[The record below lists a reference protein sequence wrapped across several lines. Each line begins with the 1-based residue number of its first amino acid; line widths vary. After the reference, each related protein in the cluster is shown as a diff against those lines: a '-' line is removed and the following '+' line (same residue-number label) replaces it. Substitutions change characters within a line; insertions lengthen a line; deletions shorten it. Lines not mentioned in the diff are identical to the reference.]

1 MLGYLEAHGLLA
13 PAQRQ
18 RAEAV
23 ASSTGQDADVV
34 ILELGLMRDDA
45 LADAL
50 ASFTGHARLDA
61 ASAIAL
67 APDASLPVDFMRE
80 NDMVALALDETRLT
94 VASARPLN
102 GELLRSLTY
111 FTGLD
116 VELHVATSAE
126 LKKLQALAVQI
137 DAPLAE
143 VADADDIERMRDAAR
158 DAPTIKL
165 VTRLIADAVQQGASD
180 IHIEPQN
187 EQVRVR
193 YRIDGALRTV
203 ENLPKHM
210 QAGIVSRIKILARLN
225 IAEQR
230 LPQDGRMRVAVRG
243 KDVDF
248 RVSTA
253 PVLNGESI
261 ALRILD
267 RHEVM
272 LDFASIGFAP
282 GDVEQINALCAEPNG
297 IVLVTGPTGSGKTT
311 TLYAA
316 LSAIN
321 RPESKIFTVE
331 DPVEYHLE
339 GINQVQV
346 KTQIGLD
353 FAAVLRSVLRQDPD
367 IVMVGEI
374 RDGETAKIAIQAAL
388 TGHLVFSTLHTNS
401 AAASV
406 TRLLDMGVEDYL
418 LASTLR
424 GVVAQRLVRKLCPS
438 CRKPEV
444 MPAAI
449 TQRFQIAPNTPMHVA
464 GGCAQCGGT
473 GYRGRTLICEFLRV
487 TPDVKALITRHASA
501 TEIND
506 AGVAHSL
513 LAHGIERVIA
523 GETSLDEVMRVA
535 SEFNT

>member
-1 MLGYLEAHGLLA
+1 
-13 PAQRQ
+13 
-18 RAEAV
+18 
-23 ASSTGQDADVV
+23 
-34 ILELGLMRDDA
+34 MR
-45 LADAL
+45 
-50 ASFTGHARLDA
+50 
-61 ASAIAL
+61 
-67 APDASLPVDFMRE
+67 V
-80 NDMVALALDETRLT
+80 NDMVALALDESRLT
-94 VASARPLN
+94 VASAKPLHS
-102 GELLRSLTY
+102 ELLRSLTY

-116 VELHVATSAE
+116 VELHVATAAE
-126 LKKLQALAVQI
+126 LKKLQALATQI
-137 DAPLAE
+137 DAPLADAE
-143 VADADDIERMRDAAR
+143 IADADDIERMRDAAR

-272 LDFASIGFAP
+272 LDFASIGFAA
-282 GDVEQINALCAEPNG
+282 DDIAQLSALCAEPNG

-339 GINQVQV
+339 GINQIQV

-444 MPAAI
+444 IPAVI
-449 TQRFQIAPNTPMHVA
+449 TQRFQLAANTPMHVA
-464 GGCAQCGGT
+464 TGCAQCGGT

-535 SEFNT
+535 SEFST